1 MVLKQRMS
9 VHVNRFPCL
18 QVDQRLMMSSDFDT
32 LIEGTPT
39 VVVPN
44 ETLKSLAAAGLQLI
58 IATDHRG
65 IICSNQNAPHD
76 ALLRCSVTLIGLFS
90 IPSLLGGQTTFLR
103 K

>member
-1 MVLKQRMS
+1 
-9 VHVNRFPCL
+9 
-18 QVDQRLMMSSDFDT
+18 MMSSDFDT
-32 LIEGTPT
+32 LLEGTPT

-44 ETLKSLAAAGLQLI
+44 ETLKSLAAGLQLI

-76 ALLRCSVTLIGLFS
+76 ALLRCSVTLIGLSS
-90 IPSLLGGQTTFLR
+90 IPSLLGGQTTFRR